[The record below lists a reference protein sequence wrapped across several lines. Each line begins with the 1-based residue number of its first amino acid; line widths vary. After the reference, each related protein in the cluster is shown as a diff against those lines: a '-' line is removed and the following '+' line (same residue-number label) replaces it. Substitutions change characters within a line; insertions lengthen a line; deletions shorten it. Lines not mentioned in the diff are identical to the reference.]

1 MRTPAEAI
9 RAELARLGLALC
21 PTGTKGALDPMS
33 ESMAI
38 MHLAEVADV
47 AVTVAIGAEW
57 NDDVTPTVQ
66 DQTYSNL
73 IARTRT
79 E

>member
-1 MRTPAEAI
+1 MRTPSEAI
-9 RAELARLGLALC
+9 RAELARLGLTFC
-21 PTGTKGALDPMS
+21 PAGTKGALDPMA
-33 ESMAI
+33 EAMAI

-66 DQTYSNL
+66 DQTYAGL